1 MNAKQKEAVAMN
13 SNYRKVEEWKRE
25 GKNFLVTVKHH
36 TERITEEP
44 ACYDSEGPHRWCVYA
59 YIYPKHPHFARFDGT
74 ETMWQEAACALPMH
88 GGPSLVRAHIKI
100 DDKSIGSYQVGSDY
114 HHHGD
119 WSYTQMADEK
129 DAYSVFADADELFD
143 WLCLEPSSSDEPAGT

>member
-1 MNAKQKEAVAMN
+1 MN

-36 TERITEEP
+36 TEQMIEE
-44 ACYDSEGPHRWCVYA
+44 ASGFDSEGPHRWCVYA

-100 DDKSIGSYQVGSDY
+100 DDKSIGSYQVGADY
-114 HHHGD
+114 NHLHD
-119 WSYTQMADEK
+119 WRYTQMANES
-129 DAYSVFADADELFD
+129 DAHSVFADADELFD
-143 WLCLEPSSSDEPAGT
+143 WLCLEPRSSDEPAGT